1 MLLKDVQYAIRTLR
15 KTPVF
20 TLTAVL
26 TLALGIGA
34 NTSIFSVVNGVML
47 RPLPFAEPGRLVRI
61 FEKNDRENL
70 SQFGSS
76 VLNYLSWKEQNQSFE
91 SIACMGFPS
100 FNLTGKGDPEQFQ
113 GSSFTPSLMP
123 MLGLTPVM
131 GRSFQ
136 EGEEQ
141 PGSAPVAMISE
152 MLWKRRFAGDPSLIG
167 QTITLNGIPTTVVGI
182 SPRALYFL
190 TGTDISTPL
199 VIDPGKE
206 LRLNHVTIAVA
217 RLKDGGSLQ
226 QAQAEMNTVAARMSR
241 QYPEMKD
248 WGVELSDFYHWYVQD
263 QLRTALLALLGAVTF
278 VLLIAAANIANLLL
292 SRATARQKEIAV
304 RAALGASNARL
315 LRQFLTE
322 SLLLSILGG
331 GLGVMGAIWSVRIM
345 NATLPQGLLP
355 IPEIPVDIAVLS
367 FALGISLATGLL
379 FGMAPAWHALKTDL
393 NRILN
398 SGGRGSSGAARPT
411 LRNWLV
417 SGELA
422 LATVLLIGAGLLI
435 QSLQR
440 LGQVHLGFEPQGLLT
455 FQLTLPPAQYQAAG
469 KSWAFYKAMLESVEA
484 LPGVRSAAISSGIPM
499 GAGAY
504 TTTPANT
511 VGKTPLPQGTAIPID
526 WRTVSPDYFRT
537 MEIPLLRGRIFD
549 EHDGPDSPPVT
560 IVTQETAQKLW
571 GDDDPIGRQVH
582 IIAANKNFTVVGVVG
597 SVRNTA
603 LNQQPNPAMYYSA
616 ASRLWPLM
624 DIVVRTEGK
633 PEMALPAI
641 RRKIHEL
648 DSELPLSNVRTM
660 QEWITTSATQPR
672 LNTILLAVFAGV
684 ALLIAII
691 GIYGVLAYSVNQRT
705 SEIGVRMALGA
716 QRSDVLRLIVREG
729 MTVGLAG
736 IAAGLIGALALSR
749 ALTSMLFE
757 VRAYDPVTFL
767 AVPCILAA
775 IALAACYLPA
785 QRAAKVDPMVALR
798 CE

>member
-1 MLLKDVQYAIRTLR
+1 MLLKDLQYAARTLR
-15 KTPVF
+15 KTPIF
-20 TLTAVL
+20 TLSAVL
-26 TLALGIGA
+26 TLALGIGG
-34 NTSIFSVVNGVML
+34 NTSIFSVVNAVML
-47 RPLPFAEPGRLVRI
+47 RPLPFAEPSRLVRI
-61 FEKNDRENL
+61 FEKNDRQKI

-76 VLNYLSWKEQNQSFE
+76 VLNYLSWKEQSQSFE
-91 SIACMGFPS
+91 SIACIGFPS

-113 GSSFTPSLMP
+113 GSSFSPSLMP
-123 MLGLTPVM
+123 MLGLNPVM

-136 EGEEQ
+136 EGEEK

-182 SPRALYFL
+182 TPRALFFL

-206 LRLNHVTIAVA
+206 NRLNHVTIAVA
-217 RLKDGGSLQ
+217 RLKYGVSLQ
-226 QAQAEMNTVAARMSR
+226 QTQAEMNTVASR
-241 QYPEMKD
+241 LSQQYPELKD
-248 WGVELSDFYHWYVQD
+248 WGVQLTDFYHWYVQD
-263 QLRTALLALLGAVTF
+263 QLRTALLALLGAVGL
-278 VLLIAAANIANLLL
+278 VLLIASANIANLLL

-322 SLLLSILGG
+322 SLLLSLLGG
-331 GLGVMGAIWSVRIM
+331 GLGVMGAICSVRIM

-355 IPEIPVDIAVLS
+355 IPEIPVDTAVLS
-367 FALGISLATGLL
+367 FALGITVVTGLL
-379 FGMAPAWHALKTDL
+379 FGLAPAWHALRTDL

-417 SGELA
+417 AGELA
-422 LATVLLIGAGLLI
+422 VATVLLIGAGLLI

-440 LGQVHLGFEPQGLLT
+440 LGRVHLGFEPQGLLT
-455 FQLTLPPAQYQAAG
+455 FQLTLPPAQYQSPG
-469 KSWAFYKAMLESVEA
+469 KGWAFYKAMLESVQS
-484 LPGVRSAAISSGIPM
+484 LPGVRSAAISSGIPL
-499 GAGAY
+499 GAGNY

-511 VGKTPLPQGTAIPID
+511 IGKTLLPQGTAIPID
-526 WRTVSPDYFRT
+526 WRLVSPDYFRT
-537 MEIPLLRGRIFD
+537 MEIPLLRGRTFD
-549 EHDGPDSPPVT
+549 EHDGPDSPLVT

-571 GDDDPIGRQVH
+571 GDDDPVERQVH
-582 IIAANKNFTVVGVVG
+582 IVASNKNYKVVGLVG
-597 SVRNTA
+597 SVHNTA
-603 LNQQPNPAMYYSA
+603 LNQEPNAAMYYPA
-616 ASRLWPLM
+616 AARLWPLM
-624 DIVVRTEGK
+624 DVVVRTQGK
-633 PEMALPAI
+633 PESALPTI

-648 DSELPLSNVRTM
+648 DSELPVSNVRTM
-660 QEWITTSATQPR
+660 EEWITTSATQSR

-684 ALLIAII
+684 ALLIAVI

-705 SEIGVRMALGA
+705 REIGVRMALGA
-716 QRSDVLRLIVREG
+716 QRPDVLCLVVREG
-729 MTVGLAG
+729 MTLGLIG
-736 IAAGLIGALALSR
+736 IAAGLIGAFALSR

-757 VRAYDPVTFL
+757 VKIHDPATFL

-775 IALAACYLPA
+775 VALAACYVPA
-785 QRAAKVDPMVALR
+785 RRAAKVDPMAALR